1 MTQYGEEPVEKYK
14 TLKQKL
20 KMLQTNKDGF
30 VRLTVDPFIE
40 DRRYL
45 ETIYDTKKK
54 NFYTCVLE
62 DRNGGQGFW
71 EYRSERIPMKKFKRL
86 FRKHRFDFF
95 TMVHMAPKPIGI
107 QRSVVA
113 PGKQEK
119 IYMMPF
125 EIENEVFNSAGKYG
139 GAQGSPRNVEED
151 SEEGM
156 KLYQIIEKYYPYYGT
171 EQKRAFLE
179 KLNSEGCGYVAI
191 VNLIFE
197 HFLGREEEFERTF
210 GMPMYTLDGELNYDM
225 LLTDFYAATDNH
237 IYKDGGDYFDYE
249 EDRSEE
255 DEDEEY
261 DYTLD
266 TTGWGTTFKTRNYRT
281 HLYLKDKGFDFEI
294 TNYQYVTLENVRE
307 LCQHGR
313 IEISLMNGNI
323 QNEDGSTYEYCEGH
337 VMIITGVTRDCRY
350 IVSTWGKKM
359 YVDPNEVVEKDGK
372 RTELYYKFLEVENR
386 HIHV

>member
-1 MTQYGEEPVEKYK
+1 
-14 TLKQKL
+14 
-20 KMLQTNKDGF
+20 
-30 VRLTVDPFIE
+30 
-40 DRRYL
+40 
-45 ETIYDTKKK
+45 
-54 NFYTCVLE
+54 
-62 DRNGGQGFW
+62 
-71 EYRSERIPMKKFKRL
+71 MKKFKRL

-95 TMVHMAPKPIGI
+95 TMLHMEPKPIGI

-151 SEEGM
+151 SEE
-156 KLYQIIEKYYPYYGT
+156 
-171 EQKRAFLE
+171 
-179 KLNSEGCGYVAI
+179 
-191 VNLIFE
+191 
-197 HFLGREEEFERTF
+197 
-210 GMPMYTLDGELNYDM
+210 
-225 LLTDFYAATDNH
+225 
-237 IYKDGGDYFDYE
+237 
-249 EDRSEE
+249 

-266 TTGWGTTFKTRNYRT
+266 TTGWGTTFKTSNYRT

-323 QNEDGSTYEYCEGH
+323 QNEDGSLYLYCEGH

-350 IVSTWGKKM
+350 IVSTWGKKK